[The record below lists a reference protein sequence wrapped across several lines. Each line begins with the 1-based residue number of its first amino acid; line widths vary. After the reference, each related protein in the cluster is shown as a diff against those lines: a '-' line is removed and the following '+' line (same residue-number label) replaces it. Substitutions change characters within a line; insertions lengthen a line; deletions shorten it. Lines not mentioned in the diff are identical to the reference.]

1 MSWDRIN
8 LRGDDSMVNAVQK
21 AQDILD
27 FKGETVDSNYLKE
40 VIRELLV
47 HIALYPTSK
56 VIRDLEQELKDMTGD
71 RDMWRKAYETLAIA
85 ASSEMVK

>member
-1 MSWDRIN
+1 
-8 LRGDDSMVNAVQK
+8 MVNPISK
-21 AQDILD
+21 AQDILK
-27 FKGETVDSNYLKE
+27 FEGQVSSYECKE
-40 VIRELLV
+40 IIKELLV

-56 VIRDLEQELKDMTGD
+56 VIRDLEEELKDMTGD